1 MLRYADVESILL
13 AEPAA
18 ACHAGIGRMAVAVTS
33 IPMKQAAL
41 AILVGLG
48 VWAPCLP
55 LCARPLTAERLRQ
68 APDDPANFLIDGRYQ
83 RGEALLARMRQHGEL
98 PDTLR
103 AGRCRFDLAG
113 DPGVAYYVRTC
124 K

>member
-1 MLRYADVESILL
+1 MPMAKAFDWPNLRPRVMLAS
-13 AEPAA
+13 
-18 ACHAGIGRMAVAVTS
+18 AVWPHRAYEH
-33 IPMKQAAL
+33 PMKQAAL

-48 VWAPCLP
+48 LWASCQP
-55 LCARPLTAERLRQ
+55 LCARPLTVERLRQ

-113 DPGVAYYVRTC
+113 DTGVAYYVKSCT
-124 K
+124 